1 MSIDFKANQLRTSQI
16 ILSGANGSNADL
28 IIYGKLAATDTS
40 GGYSSFIN
48 DGVGTDVFL
57 FVSGS
62 TSKVTLF
69 GGPATTSGSFI
80 SKIAAGTTSY
90 TGDRIVTSATT
101 YQLLNTVATTVNIAG
116 AADVNIGGS
125 SKTVTIPG
133 NLTVNGITT
142 TIDSVNLVVKD
153 PLIYIAS
160 GSVSSSQNGGIAIA
174 SGSSVASEALVIGR
188 VDNDTWGVG
197 RKDVVGG
204 TSTDLT
210 SGVTLVAMRA
220 SRFEVADSVTAITN
234 TGGGNLTLSGS
245 NIDLTVGGTNK
256 VVFSSDS
263 VQKLGISSGGSLTTI
278 SGSNNQDVK
287 LAAGTGTGNL
297 FLSGTQVVISTTSVH
312 GGADVSFFVSG
323 SKTGKTNG
331 NGVSVFGG
339 DVVISGTIYDGAG
352 ALFSGGGSS
361 NWNELSPSPRLNSTA
376 SVAIAG
382 AHGSSFAAESAG
394 SDVFFFVSGSSAGTN
409 ISLFSGNV
417 ISSGS
422 INVKNASGATVFTA
436 TNLGA
441 VSGSGNLQTGGT
453 HTVVGDIVSSGS
465 INVKNASGATVFT
478 ATNLGAVS
486 GSGNL
491 QVGGTLTVAGST
503 TLGDASG
510 DAVTINAS
518 SVSIPNNLTFGS
530 TLFHLDSSNNRV
542 GVRNNSPEYDF
553 VVDGDTRL
561 GAAGGDNHYMTGTF
575 RQLGDSF
582 LFGTVIIG
590 VDASDQHQVT
600 GTLDL
605 LHDLYVRTG
614 PTVLSGTVIIGN
626 NQVTQHQVTGTLN
639 LRNDLFVSGTMQIGT
654 IPGVNHYI
662 TGTLNV
668 KDGVAIGT
676 GEITTTASEFKLAN
690 VSTPTVRIGGDAD
703 VFIGGSSKTVTIP
716 GNFTVNGT
724 TTTINSV
731 NLVVKDPLIYIASG
745 SVSSN
750 QNGGIAIASGSS
762 VTGEALVI
770 GRMDNDTWGVGR
782 KDVVGG
788 TSTDLTAGVTLVA
801 MRASRFEFNPTVAMI
816 NNGTGNLTLSGSN
829 IDLTVGGTNKVVF
842 SSDSV

>member
-1 MSIDFKANQLRTSQI
+1 MASKPPDFK
-16 ILSGANGSNADL
+16 
-28 IIYGKLAATDTS
+28 
-40 GGYSSFIN
+40 
-48 DGVGTDVFL
+48 
-57 FVSGS
+57 VSGIR
-62 TSKVTLF
+62 
-69 GGPATTSGSFI
+69 AE
-80 SKIAAGTTSY
+80 
-90 TGDRIVTSATT
+90 RI
-101 YQLLNTVATTVNIAG
+101 
-116 AADVNIGGS
+116 
-125 SKTVTIPG
+125 
-133 NLTVNGITT
+133 
-142 TIDSVNLVVKD
+142 
-153 PLIYIAS
+153 IAS
-160 GSVSSSQNGGIAIA
+160 GSGANPRMLLIG
-174 SGSSVASEALVIGR
+174 SGATG
-188 VDNDTWGVG
+188 ND
-197 RKDVVGG
+197 G
-204 TSTDLT
+204 TS
-210 SGVTLVAMRA
+210 VN
-220 SRFEVADSVTAITN
+220 TN
-234 TGGGNLTLSGS
+234 QLILAGTGS
-245 NIDLTVGGTNK
+245 NTWL
-256 VVFSSDS
+256 F
-263 VQKLGISSGGSLTTI
+263 I
-278 SGSNNQDVK
+278 SGSI
-287 LAAGTGTGNL
+287 GGNDRV
-297 FLSGTQVVISTTSVH
+297 T
-312 GGADVSFFVSG
+312 
-323 SKTGKTNG
+323 
-331 NGVSVFGG
+331 FGG
-339 DVVISGTIYDGAG
+339 DVTISGTIYDATGAPFVG
-352 ALFSGGGSS
+352 GGGGGSS

-382 AHGSSFAAESAG
+382 GHGSSFAAQSAG
-394 SDVFFFVSGSSAGTN
+394 TDVFFFVSGSTAGTN

-417 ISSGS
+417 ISSGT
-422 INVKNASGATVFTA
+422 INIKNT
-436 TNLGA
+436 
-441 VSGSGNLQTGGT
+441 
-453 HTVVGDIVSSGS
+453 
-465 INVKNASGATVFT
+465 SGATVFT

-518 SVSIPNNLTFGS
+518 SVSIPNNLTFDS

-542 GVRNNSPEYDF
+542 GVKNNSPEYDF
-553 VVDGDTRL
+553 VVNGDTRL

-605 LHDLYVRTG
+605 LHELYVRTG
-614 PTVLSGTVIIGN
+614 PSVLSGTVIIGN

-639 LRNDLFVSGTMQIGT
+639 LQNDLFVSGTMQIGT

-724 TTTINSV
+724 TTIINTV

-745 SVSSN
+745 SASSN

-762 VTGEALVI
+762 VVNEALVI

-801 MRASRFEFNPTVAMI
+801 MRASRFEFTPDVAMI
-816 NNGTGNLTLSGSN
+816 NNGTGNLTLSGSNISFTVGGTNKVVFSSDGIQKLGISSDVSLTTISGSNNQDVKLAAGTGTGNLTLSGSN

-842 SSDSV
+842 SSDGIQKLGISSGGSLTTISGSSNQDVKLAAGTGTGTLSLSGSSILIDGAGSTAVQLRKDSINYAFIGTSNSNEGFHPGSSSTYDLGSITARWRNIYTGDLHLKNDRGDWTMIEEEDYLSLKNNKTGKRFKILTEEIPD

>member
-1 MSIDFKANQLRTSQI
+1 MASKPPDFK
-16 ILSGANGSNADL
+16 
-28 IIYGKLAATDTS
+28 
-40 GGYSSFIN
+40 
-48 DGVGTDVFL
+48 
-57 FVSGS
+57 VSGIR
-62 TSKVTLF
+62 
-69 GGPATTSGSFI
+69 AE
-80 SKIAAGTTSY
+80 
-90 TGDRIVTSATT
+90 RI
-101 YQLLNTVATTVNIAG
+101 
-116 AADVNIGGS
+116 
-125 SKTVTIPG
+125 
-133 NLTVNGITT
+133 
-142 TIDSVNLVVKD
+142 
-153 PLIYIAS
+153 IAS
-160 GSVSSSQNGGIAIA
+160 GSGANPRMLLIG
-174 SGSSVASEALVIGR
+174 SGATG
-188 VDNDTWGVG
+188 ND
-197 RKDVVGG
+197 G
-204 TSTDLT
+204 TS
-210 SGVTLVAMRA
+210 VN
-220 SRFEVADSVTAITN
+220 TN
-234 TGGGNLTLSGS
+234 QLILAGTGS
-245 NIDLTVGGTNK
+245 NTWL
-256 VVFSSDS
+256 F
-263 VQKLGISSGGSLTTI
+263 I
-278 SGSNNQDVK
+278 SGSI
-287 LAAGTGTGNL
+287 GGNDRV
-297 FLSGTQVVISTTSVH
+297 T
-312 GGADVSFFVSG
+312 
-323 SKTGKTNG
+323 
-331 NGVSVFGG
+331 FGG
-339 DVVISGTIYDGAG
+339 DVTISGTIYDAAG
-352 ALFSGGGSS
+352 APFVGGGGGGSS

-382 AHGSSFAAESAG
+382 GHGSSFAAQSAG
-394 SDVFFFVSGSSAGTN
+394 TDVFFFVSGSTAGTN

-417 ISSGS
+417 ISSGT
-422 INVKNASGATVFTA
+422 INIKNT
-436 TNLGA
+436 
-441 VSGSGNLQTGGT
+441 
-453 HTVVGDIVSSGS
+453 
-465 INVKNASGATVFT
+465 SGATVFT

-518 SVSIPNNLTFGS
+518 SVSIPNNLTFDS

-542 GVRNNSPEYDF
+542 GVKNNSPEYDF
-553 VVDGDTRL
+553 VVNGDTRL

-605 LHDLYVRTG
+605 LHELYVRTG
-614 PTVLSGTVIIGN
+614 PSVLSGTVIIGN

-639 LRNDLFVSGTMQIGT
+639 LQNDLFVSGTMQIGT

-703 VFIGGSSKTVTIP
+703 VFIGGSSKNVTIP

-724 TTTINSV
+724 TTIINTV

-745 SVSSN
+745 SASSN

-762 VTGEALVI
+762 VVNEALVI

-801 MRASRFEFNPTVAMI
+801 MRASRFEFTPDVAMI
-816 NNGTGNLTLSGSN
+816 NNGTGNLTLSGSNISFTVGGTNKVVFSSDGIQKLGISSDVSLTTISGSNNQDVKLAAGTGTGNLTLSGSN

-842 SSDSV
+842 SSDGIQKLGISSGGSLTTISGSNNQDVKLAAGTGTGTLSLSGSSILIDGAGSTAVQLRKDSINYAFIGTSNSNEGFHPGSSSTYDLGSITARWRNIYTGDLHLKNDRGDWTMIEEEDYLSLKNNKTGKRFKILTEEIPD

>member
-1 MSIDFKANQLRTSQI
+1 MASKPPDFK
-16 ILSGANGSNADL
+16 
-28 IIYGKLAATDTS
+28 
-40 GGYSSFIN
+40 
-48 DGVGTDVFL
+48 
-57 FVSGS
+57 VSGIR
-62 TSKVTLF
+62 
-69 GGPATTSGSFI
+69 AE
-80 SKIAAGTTSY
+80 
-90 TGDRIVTSATT
+90 RI
-101 YQLLNTVATTVNIAG
+101 
-116 AADVNIGGS
+116 
-125 SKTVTIPG
+125 
-133 NLTVNGITT
+133 
-142 TIDSVNLVVKD
+142 
-153 PLIYIAS
+153 IAS
-160 GSVSSSQNGGIAIA
+160 GSGANPRMLLIG
-174 SGSSVASEALVIGR
+174 SGATG
-188 VDNDTWGVG
+188 ND
-197 RKDVVGG
+197 G
-204 TSTDLT
+204 TS
-210 SGVTLVAMRA
+210 VN
-220 SRFEVADSVTAITN
+220 TN
-234 TGGGNLTLSGS
+234 QLILAGTGS
-245 NIDLTVGGTNK
+245 NTWL
-256 VVFSSDS
+256 F
-263 VQKLGISSGGSLTTI
+263 I
-278 SGSNNQDVK
+278 SGSI
-287 LAAGTGTGNL
+287 GGNDRV
-297 FLSGTQVVISTTSVH
+297 T
-312 GGADVSFFVSG
+312 
-323 SKTGKTNG
+323 
-331 NGVSVFGG
+331 FGG
-339 DVVISGTIYDGAG
+339 DVTISGTIYDATGAPFVG
-352 ALFSGGGSS
+352 GGGGGSS

-382 AHGSSFAAESAG
+382 GHGSSFAAQSAG
-394 SDVFFFVSGSSAGTN
+394 TDVFFFVSGSTAGTN

-417 ISSGS
+417 ISSGT
-422 INVKNASGATVFTA
+422 INIKNT
-436 TNLGA
+436 
-441 VSGSGNLQTGGT
+441 
-453 HTVVGDIVSSGS
+453 
-465 INVKNASGATVFT
+465 SGATVFT

-518 SVSIPNNLTFGS
+518 SVSIPNNLTFDS

-542 GVRNNSPEYDF
+542 GVKNNSPEYDF
-553 VVDGDTRL
+553 VVNGDTRL

-605 LHDLYVRTG
+605 LHELYVRTG
-614 PTVLSGTVIIGN
+614 PSVLSGTVIIGN

-639 LRNDLFVSGTMQIGT
+639 LQNDLFVSGTMQIGT

-724 TTTINSV
+724 TTIINTV

-745 SVSSN
+745 SASSN

-762 VTGEALVI
+762 VVNEALVI

-801 MRASRFEFNPTVAMI
+801 MRASRFEFTPDVAMI
-816 NNGTGNLTLSGSN
+816 NNGTGNLTLSGSNISFTVGGTNKVVFSSDGIQKLGISSDVSLTTISGSNNQDVKLAAGTGTGNLTLSGSN

-842 SSDSV
+842 SSDGIQKLGISSGGSLTTISGSNNQDVKLAAGTGTGTLSLSGSSILIDGAGSTAVQLRKDSINYAFIGTSNSNEGFHPGSSSTYDLGSITARWRNIYTGDLHLKNDRGDWTMIEEEDYLSLKNNKTGKRFKILTEEIPD

>member
-1 MSIDFKANQLRTSQI
+1 MASKPPDFK
-16 ILSGANGSNADL
+16 
-28 IIYGKLAATDTS
+28 
-40 GGYSSFIN
+40 
-48 DGVGTDVFL
+48 
-57 FVSGS
+57 VSGIR
-62 TSKVTLF
+62 
-69 GGPATTSGSFI
+69 AE
-80 SKIAAGTTSY
+80 
-90 TGDRIVTSATT
+90 RI
-101 YQLLNTVATTVNIAG
+101 
-116 AADVNIGGS
+116 
-125 SKTVTIPG
+125 
-133 NLTVNGITT
+133 
-142 TIDSVNLVVKD
+142 
-153 PLIYIAS
+153 IAS
-160 GSVSSSQNGGIAIA
+160 GSGANPRMLLIG
-174 SGSSVASEALVIGR
+174 SGATG
-188 VDNDTWGVG
+188 ND
-197 RKDVVGG
+197 G
-204 TSTDLT
+204 TS
-210 SGVTLVAMRA
+210 VN
-220 SRFEVADSVTAITN
+220 TN
-234 TGGGNLTLSGS
+234 QLILAGTGS
-245 NIDLTVGGTNK
+245 NTWL
-256 VVFSSDS
+256 F
-263 VQKLGISSGGSLTTI
+263 I
-278 SGSNNQDVK
+278 SGSI
-287 LAAGTGTGNL
+287 GGNDRV
-297 FLSGTQVVISTTSVH
+297 T
-312 GGADVSFFVSG
+312 
-323 SKTGKTNG
+323 
-331 NGVSVFGG
+331 FGG
-339 DVVISGTIYDGAG
+339 DVTISGTIYDAAG
-352 ALFSGGGSS
+352 APFVGGGGGGSS

-382 AHGSSFAAESAG
+382 GHGSSFAAQSAG
-394 SDVFFFVSGSSAGTN
+394 TDVFFFVSGSTAGTN

-417 ISSGS
+417 ISSGT
-422 INVKNASGATVFTA
+422 INIKNT
-436 TNLGA
+436 
-441 VSGSGNLQTGGT
+441 
-453 HTVVGDIVSSGS
+453 
-465 INVKNASGATVFT
+465 SGATVFT

-518 SVSIPNNLTFGS
+518 SVSIPNNLTFDS

-542 GVRNNSPEYDF
+542 GVKNNSPEYDF
-553 VVDGDTRL
+553 VVNGDTRL

-605 LHDLYVRTG
+605 LHELYVRTG
-614 PTVLSGTVIIGN
+614 PSVLSGTVIIGN

-639 LRNDLFVSGTMQIGT
+639 LQNDLFVSGTMQIGT

-724 TTTINSV
+724 TTIINTV

-745 SVSSN
+745 SASSN

-762 VTGEALVI
+762 VVNEALVI

-801 MRASRFEFNPTVAMI
+801 MRASRFEFTPDVAMI

-829 IDLTVGGTNKVVF
+829 ISFTVGGTNKVVF
-842 SSDSV
+842 SSDGIQKLGISSGGSLTTISGSNNQDVKLAAGTGTGTLSLSGSSILIDGAGSTAVQLRKDSINYAFIGTSNSNEGFHPGSSSTYDLGSITARWRNIYTGDLHLKNDRGDWTMIEEEDYLSLKNNKTGKRFKILTEEIPD

>member
-1 MSIDFKANQLRTSQI
+1 MASKPPDFK
-16 ILSGANGSNADL
+16 
-28 IIYGKLAATDTS
+28 
-40 GGYSSFIN
+40 
-48 DGVGTDVFL
+48 
-57 FVSGS
+57 VSGIR
-62 TSKVTLF
+62 
-69 GGPATTSGSFI
+69 AE
-80 SKIAAGTTSY
+80 
-90 TGDRIVTSATT
+90 RI
-101 YQLLNTVATTVNIAG
+101 
-116 AADVNIGGS
+116 
-125 SKTVTIPG
+125 
-133 NLTVNGITT
+133 
-142 TIDSVNLVVKD
+142 
-153 PLIYIAS
+153 IAS
-160 GSVSSSQNGGIAIA
+160 GSGANPRMLLIG
-174 SGSSVASEALVIGR
+174 SGATG
-188 VDNDTWGVG
+188 ND
-197 RKDVVGG
+197 G
-204 TSTDLT
+204 TS
-210 SGVTLVAMRA
+210 VN
-220 SRFEVADSVTAITN
+220 TN
-234 TGGGNLTLSGS
+234 QLILAGTGS
-245 NIDLTVGGTNK
+245 NTWL
-256 VVFSSDS
+256 F
-263 VQKLGISSGGSLTTI
+263 I
-278 SGSNNQDVK
+278 SGSI
-287 LAAGTGTGNL
+287 GGNDRV
-297 FLSGTQVVISTTSVH
+297 T
-312 GGADVSFFVSG
+312 
-323 SKTGKTNG
+323 
-331 NGVSVFGG
+331 FGG
-339 DVVISGTIYDGAG
+339 DVTISGTIYDAAG
-352 ALFSGGGSS
+352 APFVGGGGGGSS

-382 AHGSSFAAESAG
+382 GHGSSFAAQSAG
-394 SDVFFFVSGSSAGTN
+394 TDVFFFVSGSTAGTN

-417 ISSGS
+417 ISSGT
-422 INVKNASGATVFTA
+422 INIKNT
-436 TNLGA
+436 
-441 VSGSGNLQTGGT
+441 
-453 HTVVGDIVSSGS
+453 
-465 INVKNASGATVFT
+465 SGATVFT

-518 SVSIPNNLTFGS
+518 SVSIPNNLTFDS

-542 GVRNNSPEYDF
+542 GVKNNSPEYDF
-553 VVDGDTRL
+553 VVNGDTRL

-605 LHDLYVRTG
+605 LHELYVRTG
-614 PTVLSGTVIIGN
+614 PSVLSGTVIIGN

-639 LRNDLFVSGTMQIGT
+639 LQNDLFVSGTMQIGT

-724 TTTINSV
+724 TTIINTV

-745 SVSSN
+745 SASSN

-762 VTGEALVI
+762 VVNEALVI

-801 MRASRFEFNPTVAMI
+801 MRASRFEFTPDVAMI

-829 IDLTVGGTNKVVF
+829 ISFTVGGTNKVVF
-842 SSDSV
+842 SSDGIQKLGISSGGSLTTISGSSNQDVKLAAGTGTGTLSLSGSSILIDGAGSTAVQLRKDSINYAFIGTSNSNEGFHPGSSSTYDLGSITARWRNIYTGDLHLKNDRGDWTMIEEEDYLSLKNNKTGKRFKILTEEIPD

>member
-1 MSIDFKANQLRTSQI
+1 MASKPPDFK
-16 ILSGANGSNADL
+16 
-28 IIYGKLAATDTS
+28 
-40 GGYSSFIN
+40 
-48 DGVGTDVFL
+48 
-57 FVSGS
+57 VSGIR
-62 TSKVTLF
+62 
-69 GGPATTSGSFI
+69 AE
-80 SKIAAGTTSY
+80 
-90 TGDRIVTSATT
+90 RI
-101 YQLLNTVATTVNIAG
+101 
-116 AADVNIGGS
+116 
-125 SKTVTIPG
+125 
-133 NLTVNGITT
+133 
-142 TIDSVNLVVKD
+142 
-153 PLIYIAS
+153 IAS
-160 GSVSSSQNGGIAIA
+160 GSGANPRMLLIG
-174 SGSSVASEALVIGR
+174 SGATG
-188 VDNDTWGVG
+188 ND
-197 RKDVVGG
+197 G
-204 TSTDLT
+204 TS
-210 SGVTLVAMRA
+210 VN
-220 SRFEVADSVTAITN
+220 TN
-234 TGGGNLTLSGS
+234 QLILAGTGS
-245 NIDLTVGGTNK
+245 NTWL
-256 VVFSSDS
+256 F
-263 VQKLGISSGGSLTTI
+263 I
-278 SGSNNQDVK
+278 SGSI
-287 LAAGTGTGNL
+287 GGNDRV
-297 FLSGTQVVISTTSVH
+297 T
-312 GGADVSFFVSG
+312 
-323 SKTGKTNG
+323 
-331 NGVSVFGG
+331 FGG
-339 DVVISGTIYDGAG
+339 DVTISGTIYDAAG
-352 ALFSGGGSS
+352 APFVGGGGGGSS

-382 AHGSSFAAESAG
+382 GHGSSFAAQSAG
-394 SDVFFFVSGSSAGTN
+394 TDVFFFVSGSTAGTN

-417 ISSGS
+417 ISSGTIS
-422 INVKNASGATVFTA
+422 IKNT
-436 TNLGA
+436 
-441 VSGSGNLQTGGT
+441 
-453 HTVVGDIVSSGS
+453 
-465 INVKNASGATVFT
+465 SGATVFT

-510 DAVTINAS
+510 DAITINAS
-518 SVSIPNNLTFGS
+518 SVSIPNNLAFDS
-530 TLFHLDSSNNRV
+530 NLFYLDSSNNRV
-542 GVRNNSPEYDF
+542 GVRNTSPEYDF
-553 VVDGDTRL
+553 VVNGDTRL
-561 GAAGGDNHYMTGTF
+561 GAAGVDNHYMTGTF

-605 LHDLYVRTG
+605 LHELYVRTG
-614 PTVLSGTVIIGN
+614 PSVLSGTVIIGN

-639 LRNDLFVSGTMQIGT
+639 LQNDLFVSGTMQIGT

-724 TTTINSV
+724 TTIINTV

-745 SVSSN
+745 SASSN

-762 VTGEALVI
+762 VVNEALVI

-801 MRASRFEFNPTVAMI
+801 MRASRFEFTPDVAMI

-829 IDLTVGGTNKVVF
+829 ISFTVGGTNKVVF
-842 SSDSV
+842 SSDGIQKLGISSGGSLTTISGSSNQDVKLAAGTGTGTLSLSGSSILIDGAGSTAVQLRKDSINYAFIGTSNSNEGFHPGSSSTYDLGSITARWRNIYTGDLHLKNDRGDWTMIEEEDYLSLKNNKTGKRFKILTEEIPD

>member
-1 MSIDFKANQLRTSQI
+1 MASKPPDFK
-16 ILSGANGSNADL
+16 
-28 IIYGKLAATDTS
+28 
-40 GGYSSFIN
+40 
-48 DGVGTDVFL
+48 
-57 FVSGS
+57 VSGIR
-62 TSKVTLF
+62 
-69 GGPATTSGSFI
+69 AE
-80 SKIAAGTTSY
+80 
-90 TGDRIVTSATT
+90 RI
-101 YQLLNTVATTVNIAG
+101 
-116 AADVNIGGS
+116 
-125 SKTVTIPG
+125 
-133 NLTVNGITT
+133 
-142 TIDSVNLVVKD
+142 
-153 PLIYIAS
+153 IAS
-160 GSVSSSQNGGIAIA
+160 GSGANPRMLLIG
-174 SGSSVASEALVIGR
+174 SGATG
-188 VDNDTWGVG
+188 ND
-197 RKDVVGG
+197 G
-204 TSTDLT
+204 TS
-210 SGVTLVAMRA
+210 VN
-220 SRFEVADSVTAITN
+220 TN
-234 TGGGNLTLSGS
+234 QLILAGTGS
-245 NIDLTVGGTNK
+245 NTWL
-256 VVFSSDS
+256 F
-263 VQKLGISSGGSLTTI
+263 I
-278 SGSNNQDVK
+278 SGSI
-287 LAAGTGTGNL
+287 GGNDRV
-297 FLSGTQVVISTTSVH
+297 T
-312 GGADVSFFVSG
+312 
-323 SKTGKTNG
+323 
-331 NGVSVFGG
+331 FGG
-339 DVVISGTIYDGAG
+339 DVTISGTIYDAAG
-352 ALFSGGGSS
+352 APFVGGGGGGSS

-382 AHGSSFAAESAG
+382 GHGSSFAAQSAG
-394 SDVFFFVSGSSAGTN
+394 TDVFFFVSGSTAGTN

-417 ISSGS
+417 ISSGT
-422 INVKNASGATVFTA
+422 INIKNT
-436 TNLGA
+436 
-441 VSGSGNLQTGGT
+441 
-453 HTVVGDIVSSGS
+453 
-465 INVKNASGATVFT
+465 SGATVFT

-518 SVSIPNNLTFGS
+518 SVSIPNNLTFDS

-542 GVRNNSPEYDF
+542 GVKNNSPEYDF
-553 VVDGDTRL
+553 VVNGDTRL

-605 LHDLYVRTG
+605 LHELYVRTG
-614 PTVLSGTVIIGN
+614 PSVLSGTVIIGN

-639 LRNDLFVSGTMQIGT
+639 LQNDLFVSGTMQIGT

-724 TTTINSV
+724 TTIINTV

-745 SVSSN
+745 SASSN

-762 VTGEALVI
+762 VVNEALVI

-801 MRASRFEFNPTVAMI
+801 MRASRFEFTPDVAMI
-816 NNGTGNLTLSGSN
+816 NNGTGNLTLSGSNISFTVGGTNKVVFSSDGIQKLGISSDVSLTTISGSNNQDVKLAAGTGTGNLTLSGSN

-842 SSDSV
+842 SSDGIQKLGISSGGSLTTISGSNNQDVKLAAGTGTGTLSLSGSSILIDGAGSTAVQLRKDSINYAFIGTSNSNEGFHPGSSSTYDLGSITARWRNIYTGDLHLKNDRGDWTMIEEEDYLSLKNNKTGKRFKILTEEIPD

>member
-1 MSIDFKANQLRTSQI
+1 MASKPPDFK
-16 ILSGANGSNADL
+16 
-28 IIYGKLAATDTS
+28 
-40 GGYSSFIN
+40 
-48 DGVGTDVFL
+48 
-57 FVSGS
+57 VSGIR
-62 TSKVTLF
+62 
-69 GGPATTSGSFI
+69 AE
-80 SKIAAGTTSY
+80 
-90 TGDRIVTSATT
+90 RI
-101 YQLLNTVATTVNIAG
+101 
-116 AADVNIGGS
+116 
-125 SKTVTIPG
+125 
-133 NLTVNGITT
+133 
-142 TIDSVNLVVKD
+142 
-153 PLIYIAS
+153 IAS
-160 GSVSSSQNGGIAIA
+160 GSGANPRMLLIG
-174 SGSSVASEALVIGR
+174 SGATG
-188 VDNDTWGVG
+188 ND
-197 RKDVVGG
+197 G
-204 TSTDLT
+204 TS
-210 SGVTLVAMRA
+210 VN
-220 SRFEVADSVTAITN
+220 TN
-234 TGGGNLTLSGS
+234 QLILAGTGS
-245 NIDLTVGGTNK
+245 NTWL
-256 VVFSSDS
+256 F
-263 VQKLGISSGGSLTTI
+263 I
-278 SGSNNQDVK
+278 SGSI
-287 LAAGTGTGNL
+287 GGNDRV
-297 FLSGTQVVISTTSVH
+297 T
-312 GGADVSFFVSG
+312 
-323 SKTGKTNG
+323 
-331 NGVSVFGG
+331 FGG
-339 DVVISGTIYDGAG
+339 DVTISGTIYDAAG
-352 ALFSGGGSS
+352 APFVGGGGGGSS

-382 AHGSSFAAESAG
+382 GHGSSFAAQSAG
-394 SDVFFFVSGSSAGTN
+394 TDVFFFVSGSTAGTN

-417 ISSGS
+417 ISSGTIS
-422 INVKNASGATVFTA
+422 IKNTA
-436 TNLGA
+436 
-441 VSGSGNLQTGGT
+441 
-453 HTVVGDIVSSGS
+453 
-465 INVKNASGATVFT
+465 GATVFT

-510 DAVTINAS
+510 DAITINAS
-518 SVSIPNNLTFGS
+518 SVSIPNNLAFDS
-530 TLFHLDSSNNRV
+530 NLFYLDSSNNRV
-542 GVRNNSPEYDF
+542 GVRNTSPEYDF
-553 VVDGDTRL
+553 VVNGDTRL
-561 GAAGGDNHYMTGTF
+561 GAAGVDNHYMTGTF

-605 LHDLYVRTG
+605 LHELYVRTG
-614 PTVLSGTVIIGN
+614 PSVLSGTVIIGN

-639 LRNDLFVSGTMQIGT
+639 LQNDLFVSGTMQIGT

-724 TTTINSV
+724 TTIINTV

-745 SVSSN
+745 SASSN

-762 VTGEALVI
+762 VVNEALVI

-801 MRASRFEFNPTVAMI
+801 MRASRFEFTPDVAMI

-829 IDLTVGGTNKVVF
+829 ISFTVGGTNKVVF
-842 SSDSV
+842 SSDGIQKLGISSGGSLTTISGSSNQDVKLAAGTGTGTLSLSGSSILIDGAGSTAVQLRKDSINYAFIGTSNSNEGFHPGSSSTYDLGSITARWRNIYTGDLHLKNDRGDWTMIEEEDYLSLKNNKTGKRFKILTEEIPD

>member
-1 MSIDFKANQLRTSQI
+1 MASKPPDFK
-16 ILSGANGSNADL
+16 
-28 IIYGKLAATDTS
+28 
-40 GGYSSFIN
+40 
-48 DGVGTDVFL
+48 
-57 FVSGS
+57 VSGIR
-62 TSKVTLF
+62 
-69 GGPATTSGSFI
+69 AE
-80 SKIAAGTTSY
+80 
-90 TGDRIVTSATT
+90 RI
-101 YQLLNTVATTVNIAG
+101 
-116 AADVNIGGS
+116 
-125 SKTVTIPG
+125 
-133 NLTVNGITT
+133 
-142 TIDSVNLVVKD
+142 
-153 PLIYIAS
+153 IAS
-160 GSVSSSQNGGIAIA
+160 GSGANPRMLLIG
-174 SGSSVASEALVIGR
+174 SGATG
-188 VDNDTWGVG
+188 ND
-197 RKDVVGG
+197 G
-204 TSTDLT
+204 TS
-210 SGVTLVAMRA
+210 VN
-220 SRFEVADSVTAITN
+220 TN
-234 TGGGNLTLSGS
+234 QLILAGTGS
-245 NIDLTVGGTNK
+245 NTWL
-256 VVFSSDS
+256 F
-263 VQKLGISSGGSLTTI
+263 I
-278 SGSNNQDVK
+278 SGSI
-287 LAAGTGTGNL
+287 GGNDRV
-297 FLSGTQVVISTTSVH
+297 T
-312 GGADVSFFVSG
+312 
-323 SKTGKTNG
+323 
-331 NGVSVFGG
+331 FGG
-339 DVVISGTIYDGAG
+339 DVTISGTIYDATGAPFVG
-352 ALFSGGGSS
+352 GGGGGSS

-382 AHGSSFAAESAG
+382 GHGSSFAAQSAG
-394 SDVFFFVSGSSAGTN
+394 TDVFFFVSGSTAGTN

-417 ISSGS
+417 ISSGT
-422 INVKNASGATVFTA
+422 INIKNT
-436 TNLGA
+436 
-441 VSGSGNLQTGGT
+441 
-453 HTVVGDIVSSGS
+453 
-465 INVKNASGATVFT
+465 SGATVFT

-518 SVSIPNNLTFGS
+518 SVSIPNNLTFDS

-542 GVRNNSPEYDF
+542 GVKNNSPEYDF
-553 VVDGDTRL
+553 VVNGDTRL

-605 LHDLYVRTG
+605 LHELYVRTG
-614 PTVLSGTVIIGN
+614 PSVLSGTVIIGN

-639 LRNDLFVSGTMQIGT
+639 LQNDLFVSGTMQIGT

-724 TTTINSV
+724 TTIINTV

-745 SVSSN
+745 SASSN

-762 VTGEALVI
+762 VVNEALVI

-801 MRASRFEFNPTVAMI
+801 MRASRFEFTPDVAMI

-829 IDLTVGGTNKVVF
+829 ISFTVGGTNKVVF
-842 SSDSV
+842 SSDGIQKLGISSGGSLTTISGSNNQDVKLAAGTGTGTLSLSGSSILIDGAGSTAVQLRKDSINYAFIGTSNSNEGFHPGSSSTYDLGSITARWRNIYTGDLHLKNDRGDWTMIEEEDYLSLKNNKTGKRFKILTEEIPD